1 MRVVIQ
7 VLKAVSMDPELNKLN
22 FINLIYIM
30 VKITIQPSTRKN
42 KKFHA
47 ILDTGETIKNI
58 HFGDSRYEDYTIH
71 KDKQRKDNYKLYE
84 ERREG
89 NIFFSLCFLTG
100 PRTASTASPS
110 PPPLWRDVTL
120 SEPPGSQGAASL
132 QCFCPLR

>member
-71 KDKQRKDNYKLYE
+71 KDKQRKENYIKRHANTPIYDLLSPAFYS
-84 ERREG
+84 RW
-89 NIFFSLCFLTG
+89 FLWNK
-100 PRTASTASPS
+100 P
-110 PPPLWRDVTL
+110 TL
-120 SEPPGSQGAASL
+120 KKSKDDILKRFKEIDKIIINV
-132 QCFCPLR
+132 